1 MNSLTLSIL
10 LGNTKLLLMLNS
22 RNRTIRQFM
31 TGGNLPINF
40 LPETVCPGQMPSR
53 GGAHSF
59 WSALCLPQ
67 YGAQGSLRHSG
78 DWLRSACQR
87 PSARSLL
94 SRLRTRNCIH
104 GHLAHMLS
112 SIRVAAVELLKERH
126 QAKRVTSLE
135 RRLWRRPYRSK
146 WKAPR
151 QEGVLGTGDIRAVVG
166 RAVHIQVSVSHARAP
181 GVVEKGYSDI
191 MGPAAPIAL
200 NQKLVRMTR
209 SGAREPSGRR

>member
-1 MNSLTLSIL
+1 
-10 LGNTKLLLMLNS
+10 MLNS
-22 RNRTIRQFM
+22 RSRTIRQFM

-67 YGAQGSLRHSG
+67 YGAQCSLRHSG

-126 QAKRVTSLE
+126 QAKRVTSLSGGCGGGPTG
-135 RRLWRRPYRSK
+135 RP
-146 WKAPR
+146 P
-151 QEGVLGTGDIRAVVG
+151 TGG
-166 RAVHIQVSVSHARAP
+166 RAWHWRHPR
-181 GVVEKGYSDI
+181 
-191 MGPAAPIAL
+191 
-200 NQKLVRMTR
+200 RCR
-209 SGAREPSGRR
+209 SRCPHTGFGLPHRGSRRR